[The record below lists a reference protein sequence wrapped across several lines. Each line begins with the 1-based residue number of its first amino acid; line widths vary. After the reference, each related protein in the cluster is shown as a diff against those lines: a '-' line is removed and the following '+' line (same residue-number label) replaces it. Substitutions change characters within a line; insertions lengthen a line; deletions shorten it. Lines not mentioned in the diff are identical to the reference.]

1 MENEKEFGFAIHEIK
16 NKLQVL
22 LLNSEIL
29 ERYLK
34 KLNIK
39 DENVIKFTN
48 RMKNESLELYKFIL
62 NISYVFKKENNAEEF
77 SFYGLLN
84 EIIDNYRNFIN
95 KKKIEIRT
103 NYDLKIKN
111 INQDRRKLSIIMG
124 NIIKN
129 SLELES
135 KKNEV
140 IIRTEKKK
148 DKVKITIINY
158 GEKIDEKLQKKI
170 FKAGFS
176 TKEEG
181 SGLGLFIVKDLLEDI
196 HGTIEIR
203 SSEESTR
210 FIISFPDNIKNK

>member
-181 SGLGLFIVKDLLEDI
+181 SGLGLFIVKDLLKDI

>member
-203 SSEESTR
+203 SSEESTG